1 MNNEYVATIGFF
13 DGVHRGHVFL
23 MEQVKAEAERRGLHS
38 MAVTFDSHPR
48 EVLRGD
54 CRPLTL
60 TTAGEKARRIE
71 RTGIERCVVLPFSAE
86 LAALSAFDFMKTT
99 LRDKLN
105 VRCLVIGYD
114 NRFGHNR
121 KEGFDDYAAYGR
133 QLGIDVV
140 RAGALAADGGNVSSS
155 MIRSLLQEGR
165 VDRAACLL
173 GYRYRLCGTVVGGV
187 QEGRKMGFPTANI
200 SVADLRKLIPA
211 NGVYAVETLLGDG
224 VWHPA
229 MMNIGNRPTFDGKE
243 TTLEVNIFG
252 YSGNLYGQ
260 EISVAFASRLRAEQ
274 RFGSEEEL
282 MAQLRKDREAAM
294 EYLENN
300 KGNDK

>member
-23 MEQVKAEAERRGLHS
+23 MEQVEAEAERRGLRS
-38 MAVTFDSHPR
+38 MAITFDSHPR

-54 CRPLTL
+54 CRPLAL
-60 TTAGEKARRIE
+60 TTSAEKARRIGL
-71 RTGIERCVVLPFSAE
+71 TGIDRCVVLPFSAE
-86 LAALSAFDFMKTT
+86 LAATSAFDFMRTT
-99 LRDKLN
+99 LRDRLN

-121 KEGFDDYAAYGR
+121 EEGFDDYAAYGR

-140 RAGALAADGGNVSSS
+140 RAEALAADGGNVSSS

-165 VDRAACLL
+165 VDSAACLL

-200 SVADLRKLIPA
+200 SVADPRKLIPA
-211 NGVYAVETLLGDG
+211 NGVYAVEALLGDG
-224 VWHPA
+224 SRHPA
-229 MMNIGNRPTFDGKE
+229 MMNIGNRPTFGGRE

-282 MAQLRKDREAAM
+282 MAQLRKDRVAAM

-300 KGNDK
+300 KGNDR

>member
-1 MNNEYVATIGFF
+1 MKNEYVATIGFF

-23 MEQVKAEAERRGLHS
+23 MEQVKAEAARRGLRS
-38 MAVTFDSHPR
+38 MAITFDSHPR

-60 TTAGEKARRIE
+60 TPAVEKAQKIGRL
-71 RTGIERCVVLPFSAE
+71 GIDRCVVLPFSAE
-86 LAALSAFDFMKTT
+86 LAALSAFDFMRAT

-121 KEGFDDYAAYGR
+121 EEGFDDYAAYGR

-140 RAGALAADGGNVSSS
+140 RAEALAADDGNVSSS

-173 GYRYRLCGTVVGGV
+173 GYRYQLGGTVVGGV

-200 SVADLRKLIPA
+200 RVADPCKLIPA
-211 NGVYAVETLLGDG
+211 NGVYAVETLLDDG
-224 VWHPA
+224 SRRLA
-229 MMNIGNRPTFDGKE
+229 MMNIGNRPTFDGRE
-243 TTLEVNIFG
+243 TTLEVNIFD
-252 YSGNLYGQ
+252 YSGNLYGR

-274 RFGSEEEL
+274 RFESEEAL
-282 MAQLRKDREAAM
+282 AVQLQKDREAAM
-294 EYLENN
+294 EYLEKN
-300 KGNDK
+300 KGNDR